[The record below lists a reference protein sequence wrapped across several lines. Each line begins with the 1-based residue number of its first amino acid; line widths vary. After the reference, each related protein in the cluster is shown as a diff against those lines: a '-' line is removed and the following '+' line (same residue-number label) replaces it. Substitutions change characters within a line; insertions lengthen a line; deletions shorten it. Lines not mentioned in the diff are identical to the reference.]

1 MSRLF
6 STLLL
11 IAAALLAGWLAFNT
25 LTGSGIA
32 GCSASDGCGT
42 VLSSRWAY
50 LGGGVPVSLLGLAL
64 YLSTLFAWT
73 VGWRKLARVCEWTV
87 LLGAAWFLLVQGFI
101 LHAFCPWCCATHAAA
116 VLAVSIRWAFVGQ
129 RSDATAPRVFGIAGP
144 STAVIAVAALA
155 LAQWQGPAPET
166 SQVISSQGLRLK

>member
-129 RSDATAPRVFGIAGP
+129 RPDAPPPPCLRHRGSQHRRDRGGGAGLGPMARTRPRDQSGDF
-144 STAVIAVAALA
+144 
-155 LAQWQGPAPET
+155 
-166 SQVISSQGLRLK
+166 LR